1 MDRGLEQ
8 AFQTGT
14 LNNIWFSTKTIP
26 REVGMQPGH
35 KNQNKIEI
43 LTSILH
49 LYPKL
54 NSLYLKKFGN
64 ILAKKLFLKVS
75 MHSNEQEMQNIMFN

>member
-1 MDRGLEQ
+1 MDCGLEE

-43 LTSILH
+43 LTSL
-49 LYPKL
+49 LDFYPKL
-54 NSLYLKKFGN
+54 YSLNKFDFFKYLKTMN
-64 ILAKKLFLKVS
+64 TC
-75 MHSNEQEMQNIMFN
+75 

>member
-26 REVGMQPGH
+26 REMGMQPGH

-43 LTSILH
+43 LTSILD

-54 NSLYLKKFGN
+54 NSLYLKNFGN
-64 ILAKKLFLKVS
+64 ILAKKLLLKVS
-75 MHSNEQEMQNIMFN
+75 MHSNEQEMQTIMFI

>member
-1 MDRGLEQ
+1 MDGGLEQ

-14 LNNIWFSTKTIP
+14 LNSIWYSTKTIP

-35 KNQNKIEI
+35 KNQNEIEI
-43 LTSILH
+43 LTKILD

-54 NSLYLKKFGN
+54 YSLYLKKFGN
-64 ILAKKLFLKVS
+64 ILAKILLFS

>member
-1 MDRGLEQ
+1 MDGGLEQ

-14 LNNIWFSTKTIP
+14 LNNIWYSTKTIP
-26 REVGMQPGH
+26 REGGMQPGH

-43 LTSILH
+43 LIKILDW
-49 LYPKL
+49 YPKL
-54 NSLYLKKFGN
+54 YSLYLKKFGN
-64 ILAKKLFLKVS
+64 ILAKIVLLKVS

>member
-1 MDRGLEQ
+1 MNRGLRQ

-14 LNNIWFSTKTIP
+14 LNIWFSTKMIP

-43 LTSILH
+43 LTSILD

-54 NSLYLKKFGN
+54 
-64 ILAKKLFLKVS
+64 
-75 MHSNEQEMQNIMFN
+75 

>member
-1 MDRGLEQ
+1 MDCGLEE

-43 LTSILH
+43 LTNILD

-54 NSLYLKKFGN
+54 YSLNKIDFSKYLKN
-64 ILAKKLFLKVS
+64 
-75 MHSNEQEMQNIMFN
+75 MNTC